1 MFTPSSTS
9 DIRAP
14 WEGGGDRPVTVKA
27 ELVGGPE
34 PA

>member
-1 MFTPSSTS
+1 MFTPSSTL

-14 WEGGGDRPVTVKA
+14 WEGGDRPVTVKA